1 MNSEIE
7 RFAQAVGSNSA
18 LRDEL
23 TALDTSDTAAV
34 VAFANSK
41 GYNFTAQDVPSAAA
55 ISGGELSESQLGSV
69 VGGSVSLLVIDSKG
83 GGYVYA
89 GPGWALYRR

>member
-23 TALDTSDTAAV
+23 TALDTSDTASV

-55 ISGGELSESQLGSV
+55 ISGGELSESQLDSV
-69 VGGSVSLLVIDSKG
+69 VGGLSMLVIGSK

-89 GPGWALYRR
+89 GPGWALYRS